1 MLHTNSPASLNK
13 WCRIYLS
20 NNIDVVKTYRVML
33 NEVKHLA
40 KSPAE
45 STERSFT
52 CFEIS
57 PPYSRRNDKNMISFS
72 THFQIRRY
80 IQTCC

>member
-1 MLHTNSPASLNK
+1 MFNVNLSSRQSVATRDLKNNSEH
-13 WCRIYLS
+13 
-20 NNIDVVKTYRVML
+20 VML